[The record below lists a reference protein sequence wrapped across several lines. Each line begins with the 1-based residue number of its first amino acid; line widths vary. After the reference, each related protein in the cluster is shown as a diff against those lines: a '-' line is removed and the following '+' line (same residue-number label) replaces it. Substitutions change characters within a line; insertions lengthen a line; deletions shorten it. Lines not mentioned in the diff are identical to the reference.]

1 MEDAK
6 SMYHGGELVSAL
18 DCDFESYRE
27 LGLLCPFCNEPVYL
41 CGETVRQ
48 SSRTHKLSYI
58 RPHFK
63 HFPGGD
69 PLDFDCEKRAI
80 SAEGKR
86 YLDAIRAERRGQR
99 LELFNRYFLEMYCW
113 NWSKPRWYPSD
124 PPSQKTGVQA
134 FNEHVKSVNKS
145 IKVKATWIHAFK
157 KYFIL
162 RYLLF
167 HGQASNFAI
176 RIQSALKKKE
186 LGEYVPVFLDQ
197 MFDAEMLG
205 AMSKIDFRLHEMIV
219 MELIEWL
226 VSRSSNMAWAKL
238 IYIFHL
244 NSIKSFG
251 LAVDAGL
258 KPSVDM
264 DYKDLDRSTLAS
276 ILDEPKLD
284 GYVEPLLAKIVNRL
298 ACIPWQQ
305 QIEEKSK
312 LLRAKAR

>member
-1 MEDAK
+1 MEECK

-99 LELFNRYFLEMYCW
+99 LELFNRYLWDM
-113 NWSKPRWYPSD
+113 
-124 PPSQKTGVQA
+124 
-134 FNEHVKSVNKS
+134 
-145 IKVKATWIHAFK
+145 
-157 KYFIL
+157 
-162 RYLLF
+162 
-167 HGQASNFAI
+167 I
-176 RIQSALKKKE
+176 RD
-186 LGEYVPVFLDQ
+186 G
-197 MFDAEMLG
+197 M
-205 AMSKIDFRLHEMIV
+205 
-219 MELIEWL
+219 
-226 VSRSSNMAWAKL
+226 
-238 IYIFHL
+238 
-244 NSIKSFG
+244 
-251 LAVDAGL
+251 
-258 KPSVDM
+258 DM
-264 DYKDLDRSTLAS
+264 DSSLDSFRRQKILGHSEVATIEYHVLQFIKEIECQDWTLAS
-276 ILDEPKLD
+276 FVSA
-284 GYVEPLLAKIVNRL
+284 YVEQILGIEGTSPKRFAYNNDNEENENQWISSLRRSRVDGKVQLLICLEVADAIRAKNLKRVLRELICKSVAWHFAQEFRGGAFGLEERAIMQVRTLSGGRSNVYGSTIVL
-298 ACIPWQQ
+298 HIVKMICLTPWQQ

-312 LLRAKAR
+312 LLRTDTAGRGFAKAR